1 MSMMVEASKVPPG
14 PGKRNAPR
22 TVSSGRTVS
31 AGGNAPINILI
42 VDDEPKNLTV
52 LETILDDPD
61 YRLVRAETADEA
73 LLALVSEPFA
83 LLILD
88 IRLPGMTGFELAE
101 LVKQRK
107 KTAHVPII
115 FLTAYYNEDQHVLEG
130 YGTGAVDYLLKPVNP
145 HILRSKVAVFAELYR
160 KSREAA
166 LANDALT
173 SEVAERR
180 RAEEQLREINDTLEQ
195 RVAERTEELE
205 QANRLKDEFL
215 AMLSHELRNPLSAIT
230 NAVHMIDPSGAA
242 ADRTSWALGLLDRQS
257 RTLRRIVD
265 DLLDVARVARGK
277 VELRKE
283 PIDLLAVVSQ
293 AADAVRPALNSDEEL
308 TVVLPTAE
316 PLRVDADFTRLEQA
330 VGNLLLNAIKFAA
343 EDRRITVT
351 VERANVDAIV
361 SIKDNGIGIAPDML
375 PQLFDKFVQE
385 RQALDR
391 SRGGLGLGLAIARSI
406 ATLHG
411 GEISA
416 SSAGIGRGSE
426 FVLRMP
432 LAPALSSAPAT
443 APVSAAC
450 PARPPRRR
458 VLLVDDNPDVLE
470 GLLVGTNDLAKEM
483 RCTPGPERTPLLG
496 HLAMIVTAAR
506 SAGLTA
512 LDGVCNVIE
521 DGPVLAAECA
531 QGAVFGFDGKSL
543 IHPAQIAA
551 ANRAYAPTADAVA
564 WAERVIAAFALPENA
579 EKGVIRVDGEMVE
592 LLHLEQA
599 KRIVSATGS

>member
-107 KTAHVPII
+107 KTAHVPIR

-242 ADRTSWALGLLDRQS
+242 ADRTSWALGLIDRQS

-330 VGNLLLNAIKFAA
+330 VGNLLLNAVKFAA
-343 EDRRITVT
+343 ENRRITVT

-375 PQLFDKFVQE
+375 ARIFELFT
-385 RQALDR
+385 QADRSLDR
-391 SRGGLGLGLAIARSI
+391 VRGGLGIGLFVCKQLIE
-406 ATLHG
+406 LHG
-411 GEISA
+411 GSITAHSDGV
-416 SSAGIGRGSE
+416 SRGAT
-426 FVLRMP
+426 FTIRLPLLLQAHDVLPRR
-432 LAPALSSAPAT
+432 LATAAPAT
-443 APVSAAC
+443 E
-450 PARPPRRR
+450 PATKR
-458 VLLVDDNPDVLE
+458 VLVVDDNVDAAVALSWLIGQRGHAVRVAHDGPEALQAARDFQPDVLLLDL
-470 GLLVGTNDLAKEM
+470 GLPGIDGYELARRLRADGFES
-483 RCTPGPERTPLLG
+483 
-496 HLAMIVTAAR
+496 AR
-506 SAGLTA
+506 LIAISGYARDSDVESARDA
-512 LDGVCNVIE
+512 
-521 DGPVLAAECA
+521 
-531 QGAVFGFDGKSL
+531 GFDRHFAKPVEFDDL
-543 IHPAQIAA
+543 VAA
-551 ANRAYAPTADAVA
+551 
-564 WAERVIAAFALPENA
+564 
-579 EKGVIRVDGEMVE
+579 
-592 LLHLEQA
+592 LE
-599 KRIVSATGS
+599 